1 MSRKAESPMSCRILI
16 MAGGTGGH
24 VYPALAVADY
34 LRQQNVSVSWLGTRR
49 GLEARVV
56 PETGFPLYTISV
68 SGLRG
73 KGLGGWLLAP
83 LRLNLALLQALMIL
97 FRLRPHAVLGMGGF
111 VTGPGGVAAFILGRS
126 LLIHEQN
133 AIAGLTNRLL
143 ARLAD
148 KVMAAFPGAF
158 RQTRRVEIVG
168 NPVRESIAQLPAPD
182 ERFARRTG
190 RLNLLIIGGS
200 LGALALNEALPAALE
215 NFEAAHRPHIWHQT
229 GVGKRAAGEADYE
242 HRGIEAKLV
251 EFIEDMDA
259 AYAWADL
266 VICRAGALTV
276 SELAVA
282 GVGAILVPYP
292 HAVDDH
298 QSANARFLVRAGA
311 ATLLPQTQLS
321 ADSLY
326 RILSELV
333 KKGRQDLLKM
343 ALAARGAAM
352 PGATRLVGKRCL
364 EAAHG

>member
-1 MSRKAESPMSCRILI
+1 MSDKAKSPMPCRILI

-24 VYPALAVADY
+24 VYPALAVAEY
-34 LRQQNVSVSWLGTRR
+34 LRQQNVSVSWLGTRK

-56 PETGFPLYTISV
+56 ARAGFPLYTISV
-68 SGLRG
+68 GGLRG

-83 LRLNLALLQALMIL
+83 LRLNLALLQALRIL
-97 FRLRPHAVLGMGGF
+97 VRLRPHAVLGMGGF
-111 VTGPGGVAAFILGRS
+111 VTGPGGVAAFILGRA

-143 ARLAD
+143 GRIAD

-158 RQTRRVEIVG
+158 RKTRRVEIVG
-168 NPVRESIAQLPAPD
+168 NPVRESIARLPAPD
-182 ERFARRTG
+182 ERFAMRKG
-190 RLNLLIIGGS
+190 RLNLLVIGGS
-200 LGALALNEALPAALE
+200 LGALALNETLPAALE
-215 NFEAAHRPHIWHQT
+215 NFDAAHRPHVWHQT
-229 GVGKRAAGEADYE
+229 GVGKQAAGEADYE
-242 HRGIEAKLV
+242 QRGIEAKLM

-282 GVGAILVPYP
+282 GGGSILVPYP

-298 QSANARFLVRAGA
+298 QSANARFLVRVGA
-311 ATLLPQTQLS
+311 AKLLPQTQLS

-326 RILSELV
+326 RMLSELM
-333 KKGRQDLLKM
+333 KKGRQGLLKM
-343 ALAARGAAM
+343 AMAARGAAM
-352 PGATRLVGKRCL
+352 PGATRLVAKRCL

>member
-1 MSRKAESPMSCRILI
+1 MADKANSLRILI

-34 LRQQNVSVSWLGTRR
+34 LCEQGVSVSWLGTNK

-56 PETGFPLYTISV
+56 RKAGFPLHTISI

-73 KGLGGWLLAP
+73 NGVTGWLLAP
-83 LRLNLALLQALMIL
+83 LRLNLALMQALMIML
-97 FRLRPHAVLGMGGF
+97 KLRPHAVLGMGGF
-111 VTGPGGVAAFILGRS
+111 VTGPGGLAAFMLQRP

-143 ARLAD
+143 SRIAD
-148 KVMAAFPGAF
+148 RVMEAFPGAF
-158 RQTRRVEIVG
+158 RKRQLVEIVG
-168 NPVRESIAQLPAPD
+168 NPVRESIGRLPAPS
-182 ERFARRTG
+182 ERFGERKG
-190 RLNLLIIGGS
+190 RLHLLVIGGS
-200 LGALALNEALPAALE
+200 LGALALNQILPAAMA
-215 NFEAAHRPHIWHQT
+215 NFDTAHRPHIWHQT
-229 GVGKRAAGEADYE
+229 GAGKLDATRADYKMV
-242 HRGIEAKLV
+242 GVEAKVV

-266 VICRAGALTV
+266 VICRAGALTI
-276 SELAVA
+276 SELALA

-298 QSANARFLVRAGA
+298 QTANADFLVRAGA
-311 ATLLPQTQLS
+311 AKLLPQTQMS
-321 ADSLY
+321 ADSLFEM
-326 RILSELV
+326 LSGLM
-333 KKGRQDLLKM
+333 KKSRRGLLKM

-352 PGATRLVGKRCL
+352 PEATRLVAERCL

>member
-1 MSRKAESPMSCRILI
+1 MSEKVKSGTSYRILI

-24 VYPALAVADY
+24 VYPALAVADC
-34 LRQQNVSVSWLGTRR
+34 LRQQNVSVSWLGTRK
-49 GLEARVV
+49 GLESRVV
-56 PETGFPLYTISV
+56 ARAGFPLYTISV

-83 LRLNLALLQALMIL
+83 LRLNIALVQALTIL
-97 FRLRPHAVLGMGGF
+97 FKLRPHAVLGMGGF
-111 VTGPGGVAAFILGRS
+111 VTGPGGVAAYILGNA

-143 ARLAD
+143 GRIAD

-158 RQTRRVEIVG
+158 RKARMVEIVG
-168 NPVRESIAQLPAPD
+168 NPVRESIARLAPPS
-182 ERFARRTG
+182 ERFAARKG
-190 RLNLLIIGGS
+190 RLNLLVVGGS
-200 LGALALNEALPAALE
+200 LGALALNETLPAALE
-215 NFEAAHRPHIWHQT
+215 NFDAAHRPHVWHQT
-229 GVGKRAAGEADYE
+229 GLGKRAASEADYKQ
-242 HRGIEAKLV
+242 RGVEAKV
-251 EFIEDMDA
+251 MEFIEDMDA

-276 SELAVA
+276 SELAIA
-282 GVGAILVPYP
+282 GLGSILVPYP

-311 ATLLPQTQLS
+311 AKLLPQTQLS

-326 RILSELV
+326 QTLSELM
-333 KKGRQDLLKM
+333 KKGRQGLLKM

-352 PGATRLVGKRCL
+352 PGATQLVAKRCL